1 MIFIWNGCKFTGMGR
16 INCMSNSNWREFT
29 SIWNP
34 SARCH
39 WNPVWNVIRFQGH
52 PGETHLAFFILIL
65 FGRTAW
71 CLRPQLHWQIN
82 CNKHLPRTHHS
93 NVHRAPG
100 AHLAPFWHNTLPS
113 AYTAPVFPSSLLMC
127 GFVSG
132 VVLVFLCKCPCH
144 IWWIYLKIGT
154 PMHTTSHPQVRPMR
168 VCLCVRLR
176 VYVSHPHNA

>member
-1 MIFIWNGCKFTGMGR
+1 MGR

-29 SIWNP
+29 SIGNP
-34 SARCH
+34 SERCH
-39 WNPVWNVIRFQGH
+39 WNPAWNVIRFRGH
-52 PGETHLAFFILIL
+52 PGETHLVFFILIL
-65 FGRTAW
+65 LDRMGW

-82 CNKHLPRTHHS
+82 CKKHLPRTHHS
-93 NVHRAPG
+93 SVHRAPG
-100 AHLAPFWHNTLPS
+100 AHLAPCLPS
-113 AYTAPVFPSSLLMC
+113 PCLPNLSLLIC

-154 PMHTTSHPQVRPMR
+154 PMHTTSHPQVRPVR

-176 VYVSHPHNA
+176 VSVCHPHNA